1 MRREYDGEDPFALHE
16 VLDFLAQPQRMDVSI
31 GQVVAAG
38 AHALSRSPSAS
49 FWRRDWKWSAV
60 LASTASHDC

>member
-1 MRREYDGEDPFALHE
+1 
-16 VLDFLAQPQRMDVSI
+16 MDVSI